1 MIILL
6 DFRQKAIL
14 IFLVS
19 FVTRREVGVMIPL
32 YNHFS
37 FVKSLQ
43 PSLLESLCA
52 IKITWLQFLR
62 GGITQHA
69 IINLISWITCIAL
82 LKLFF
87 DNLGIVLQGNFNIN
101 TLIDNVITKNHLKA
115 TTSDSFLIERTT
127 RVTQSSTRLDQINTN
142 KMGKKMYVRL
152 KTIFFLFFLKI
163 PTSDMINL
171 VESFRRNCV
180 FGKKDIGNVF
190 ELFQS
195 ETC

>member
-6 DFRQKAIL
+6 DFCQKAIL

-69 IINLISWITCIAL
+69 IMNLISWITCIAL
-82 LKLFF
+82 LKLF
-87 DNLGIVLQGNFNIN
+87 DNLGIVLRGNFNIN

-115 TTSDSFLIERTT
+115 ITSDSFLIERTT
-127 RVTQSSTRLDQINTN
+127 RVTQSSTRLEKFNTN

-152 KTIFFLFFLKI
+152 KTLLIISPVFLENSHKRHDQR
-163 PTSDMINL
+163 SR
-171 VESFRRNCV
+171 ESSEKLRLW
-180 FGKKDIGNVF
+180 KDIGKV
-190 ELFQS
+190 LKLIGSQ
-195 ETC
+195 TW